1 MANIVTVLDEM
12 TCPAV
17 SGFNMGTWWQKVYTS
32 EAEYRSRYA
41 TTLSSIQSGRAVV
54 NSAKSKSV
62 TVSTIVNSLKGKSV
76 TVATLANSVRSK
88 SVTIATLANSMRG
101 KSVTIA
107 TLANSMRGKS
117 LTVATMA
124 NSLKGKVVTIATMG
138 NSLKGKV
145 VTIATMGNSLKGKSV
160 TIATL
165 ANSMRGKHGTILTL
179 ANELRDDSTTNA
191 AAVTNLKKWFLNQ
204 SYGKARLKIGAVSSA
219 AVQVAATVVNGTIN
233 GVWYSMA
240 GAEAAFATPTDS
252 FGPAATRISRCF
264 TVYYTS
270 FATLTHSVGATIS
283 GTAVAPIVPR
293 IASNAFPLGVVKIV
307 LKAGTATRFN
317 GGTTTLGD
325 PGLTTTFTDYSVLPD
340 YIGTHADGVSAAAIT
355 AVVAAALTSIG
366 AANITQVAAANI
378 TQVAA
383 ANVTSVAAA
392 ALTSV
397 SAAALTSVGA
407 AALTSIG
414 AANVTSIASAAMS
427 TPGASLTSGYAL
439 PSLSIDESAISW

>member
-1 MANIVTVLDEM
+1 
-12 TCPAV
+12 
-17 SGFNMGTWWQKVYTS
+17 MGTWWQKVYTS

-41 TTLSSIQSGRAVV
+41 TTLTSIQSGRAVV

-76 TVATLANSVRSK
+76 TVATLANSMRGK

-107 TLANSMRGKS
+107 TLANSMRAKS

-124 NSLKGKVVTIATMG
+124 

-191 AAVTNLKKWFLNQ
+191 AAVTSLKKWFLNQ
-204 SYGKARLKIGAVSSA
+204 SYNKARLKIGAVSSA
-219 AVQVAATVVNGTIN
+219 AVQVAATVVNGTIG

-240 GAEAAFATPTDS
+240 GAEAAFTVGAN
-252 FGPAATRISRCF
+252 FAAEAATRVSRCF
-264 TVYYTS
+264 SFYYTS
-270 FATLTHSVGATIS
+270 FATYTYSTGATIA
-283 GTAVAPIVPR
+283 GTATPPVIPR
-293 IASNAFPLGVVKIV
+293 IASNAFPFGVCKIV
-307 LKAGTATRFN
+307 LGAAGSNFV
-317 GGTTTLGD
+317 GGTTTLGH
-325 PGLTTTFTDYSVLPD
+325 PKLTTTFTDYSVLPS
-340 YIGTHADGVSAAAIT
+340 YIGTYADGVSAAALT
-355 AVVAAALTSIG
+355 AVSAAALTS
-366 AANITQVAAANI
+366 VSAANI

-439 PSLSIDESAISW
+439 PSLNIDENAKTW